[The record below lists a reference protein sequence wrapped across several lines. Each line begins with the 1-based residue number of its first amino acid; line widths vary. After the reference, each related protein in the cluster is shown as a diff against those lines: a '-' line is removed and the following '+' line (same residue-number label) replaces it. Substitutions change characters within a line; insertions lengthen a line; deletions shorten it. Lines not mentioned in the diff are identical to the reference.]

1 MMWIALSLAAIAS
14 TLITKSPKSLS
25 ILWVGFWVEFLTQR
39 GMINMNVY
47 EQMWKVLEVRA
58 TKTNNTAVLD
68 AMCQI
73 SKEFEDDLREDF
85 LRKFKEMDDGR

>member
-1 MMWIALSLAAIAS
+1 
-14 TLITKSPKSLS
+14 
-25 ILWVGFWVEFLTQR
+25 
-39 GMINMNVY
+39 MNVY